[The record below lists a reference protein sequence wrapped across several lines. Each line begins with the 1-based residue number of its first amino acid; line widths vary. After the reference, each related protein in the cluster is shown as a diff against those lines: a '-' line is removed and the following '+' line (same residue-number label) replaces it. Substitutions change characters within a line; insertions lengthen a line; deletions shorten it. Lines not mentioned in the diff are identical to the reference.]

1 MITMIGQFI
10 DIHFHYLKNSEPTQV
25 LMFKLAERLEYWN
38 KYNKTAEKYIQNT
51 KEYEE
56 FREYFK
62 KGDWSTH

>member
-1 MITMIGQFI
+1 M
-10 DIHFHYLKNSEPTQV
+10 
-25 LMFKLAERLEYWN
+25 LEYWN
-38 KYNKTAEKYIQNT
+38 KYNTTAEKYIQNT